1 MNTSC
6 QACESCG
13 QPAAGIITLS
23 GPAGV
28 DTFEACQTCATD
40 ALVSAQCAVRFVPTL
55 AATA

>member
-1 MNTSC
+1 MTY
-6 QACESCG
+6 CESCG

-40 ALVSAQCAVRFVPTL
+40 ALVSAQRSVRFVPVL
-55 AATA
+55 AVTA